1 MGWYHSHPF
10 DVDEDHDNC
19 FFSSTDLSTQLSWQ
33 NAEDPQGNPF
43 LAIVLDPL
51 RSAAKNSAALAAFRA
66 YPPAYTPPA
75 NQCPDGEICADDARR
90 VEVWGSC
97 WHRYYQLDL
106 EYFTVWKSS
115 RRRVDSVE
123 VDATSQHER
132 AVKF

>member
-1 MGWYHSHPF
+1 MKNPTHRLIFHAG
-10 DVDEDHDNC
+10 
-19 FFSSTDLSTQLSWQ
+19 WQ

-115 RRRVDSVE
+115 RRRVDGVE